1 MSGEGQT
8 GVLLRTMRPQG
19 SERARLALSVALA
32 TGAAAAA
39 IALLT
44 TSGYLISRAAQRPQ
58 ILMLMVAIVAV
69 RGFGIARAVL
79 RYGERL
85 VSHDLALRQLV
96 RLRGRFYRSL
106 APLVPGALASRSGE
120 LLSRFVAD
128 VDVLQDAYLRV
139 AIPGLVAVLVIA
151 GASLTAW
158 IVLPS
163 AGAIVLAALTI
174 AALALPWLSSTVAAR
189 ASRRQAPARALLTSD
204 LVEGIDGARE
214 LTIAGRADAHV
225 QRLAE
230 GDARLA
236 QLARGDALATAASV
250 VAGGIL
256 AGAGMLALLLVA
268 IPAVHSGALAG
279 VLLAALV
286 FLLLAAYESVLPLSA
301 AARSLRVCATSA
313 TRLQELAETAPA
325 VLDPSHPLALTGTGE
340 LRVEGV
346 RFRYAPGEPWVLDHA
361 DLQIEPGEHVALTG
375 PSGVGKSTLAELLV
389 RFRDPEHGQ
398 VRLDRIDM
406 RELTQREIRDAVTLC
421 AQDCHVFNTTVR
433 ENLLIARRD
442 ASEREVLDALA
453 AVELDEWAATLPQG
467 LDTILGQDGELV
479 SGGQRTRIALARA
492 LLGGSRFLILD
503 EPTAH
508 LDPALAERVMRNLP
522 RACGERGLLVITH
535 DTSALEGF
543 DRILQ
548 L

>member
-1 MSGEGQT
+1 
-8 GVLLRTMRPQG
+8 
-19 SERARLALSVALA
+19 
-32 TGAAAAA
+32 
-39 IALLT
+39 
-44 TSGYLISRAAQRPQ
+44 
-58 ILMLMVAIVAV
+58 
-69 RGFGIARAVL
+69 
-79 RYGERL
+79 
-85 VSHDLALRQLV
+85 
-96 RLRGRFYRSL
+96 
-106 APLVPGALASRSGE
+106 
-120 LLSRFVAD
+120 
-128 VDVLQDAYLRV
+128 
-139 AIPGLVAVLVIA
+139 
-151 GASLTAW
+151 
-158 IVLPS
+158 
-163 AGAIVLAALTI
+163 
-174 AALALPWLSSTVAAR
+174 
-189 ASRRQAPARALLTSD
+189 
-204 LVEGIDGARE
+204 
-214 LTIAGRADAHV
+214 
-225 QRLAE
+225 
-230 GDARLA
+230 
-236 QLARGDALATAASV
+236 
-250 VAGGIL
+250 
-256 AGAGMLALLLVA
+256 
-268 IPAVHSGALAG
+268 
-279 VLLAALV
+279 
-286 FLLLAAYESVLPLSA
+286 VLPLSA